1 MDRPDAGE
9 KSMKLLPTAAALLCA
24 IPIGLCA
31 QETELPANFNEPLPL
46 YSKALGSF
54 ERPISSTNE
63 EAQAYFNQGFQMMY
77 AFAKLDAVRSFR
89 ESWKRDENCAIC
101 YWGEAWAWGSYL
113 NGPMS
118 DDQSPRAYAALMR
131 AIELAP
137 DHADE
142 KEQAFIQALSV
153 RYVEDFD
160 AEKRREQDEAYAES
174 MGELSARYPDDLDA
188 ATLHADALFLLE
200 PRRGERDLNAPS
212 VRRLHQAL
220 EAILAVDIKHPGAC
234 HLYIHATESTSDP
247 GKAEACTEFIG
258 SSIPGASH
266 INHMPSHTWNEIGR
280 WGDSVRANIQAWHS
294 DLKSEIGEGFA
305 IYPSH
310 NLHMLLF
317 AASMDGQ
324 GAIAMQAGRDYARLT
339 GNTIYRLL
347 TLVRFGRF
355 TEILE
360 ITDRPEGEFEA
371 GVWDFAQGYAE
382 LRKGDPRFARPY
394 LNRLVAGMETEEE
407 FRFHPAG
414 DLLGVL
420 AGILEGE
427 IHRYNGELEQAIAVL
442 EKAVELDDALRY
454 DEPEP
459 LPFAA
464 GHWLGAALLEAERY
478 EEAEQAYLHE
488 LADHPHNG
496 WSRLGLQQ
504 ALEAQGKSDEAVDAD
519 SEASWSR
526 SDTWIRGSRF

>member
-1 MDRPDAGE
+1 
-9 KSMKLLPTAAALLCA
+9 MKLALICA
-24 IPIGLCA
+24 LFFSTSIGLSA
-31 QETELPANFNEPLPL
+31 QELELPDNFSEPLPL

-54 ERPISSTNE
+54 ERPISSTNQ

-77 AFAKLDAVRSFR
+77 AFAKMDAVRSFR

-118 DDQSPRAYAALMR
+118 EDQAPHAYAALQK

-137 DHADE
+137 EHANE
-142 KEQAFIQALSV
+142 AERAFIEALSV
-153 RYVEDFD
+153 RYVAEFD
-160 AEKRREQDEAYAES
+160 TEQRREQDEAYAES
-174 MGELSARYPDDLDA
+174 MRQLRDRYPEDLDA
-188 ATLHADALFLLE
+188 ATLYADALFLLE
-200 PRRGERDLNAPS
+200 PRRGERDLNDPN
-212 VRRLHQAL
+212 VQRLHQTL
-220 EAILAVDIKHPGAC
+220 EAILAIDVTHVGAC

-247 GKAEACTEFIG
+247 GKAEPCTEFIG

-294 DLKSEIGEGFA
+294 DLKSEIGEGIA
-305 IYPSH
+305 VYPSH

-324 GAIAMQAGRDYARLT
+324 GAIALQAGRDYARLT
-339 GNTIYRLL
+339 DNTIYRLL

-360 ITDRPEGEFEA
+360 TTGRPEGEFEA

-382 LRKGDPRFARPY
+382 LRKGEPSFAQPY
-394 LNRLVAGMETEEE
+394 LNRLTAGMETEEK

-414 DLLGVL
+414 ALLGVL
-420 AGILEGE
+420 ASILEGE
-427 IHRYNGELEQAIAVL
+427 IHRHNGDLNRAIIVL
-442 EKAVELDDALRY
+442 QRAVELDDALDY

-464 GHWLGAALLEAERY
+464 GHWLGAVLLEAERY
-478 EEAEQAYLHE
+478 EEAERVYRHE

-496 WSRLGLQQ
+496 WSLFGLQQ
-504 ALEAQGKSDEAVDAD
+504 ALEAQGRSEPATDAD
-519 SEASWSR
+519 FEASWAR